1 MKKSVLITLALAL
14 VVLAVGAVGCTDQ
27 VNAEN
32 GTTIFSQQNVGIWV
46 TGEGSVTV
54 VPDVANLNLGVE
66 AEAETVAQAQ
76 AQAATAMQ
84 AVIDELKARG
94 VADADIKT
102 QYYSI
107 YPIRDYQK
115 DTSVIIG
122 YRVTNTVTVKV
133 RDVENTGTIIDAVA
147 AAAGDNIRINSI
159 YFTVDDTS
167 AYLEQARAD
176 AMADAKA
183 KAQQLADLAGVSL
196 GKPTYISEGG
206 SYIPYIYADRALLD
220 EGSSTPISPGETE
233 VRLSVQ
239 VVYSIS

>member
-1 MKKSVLITLALAL
+1 MKKSVLIVAALAL
-14 VVLAVGAVGCTDQ
+14 VVLTVGAVGCTGQ
-27 VNAEN
+27 VTAEN

-54 VPDVANLNLGVE
+54 APDVANLSLGVE
-66 AEAETVAQAQ
+66 AQAETVAQAQ

-84 AVIDELKARG
+84 AVIDELKAQG

-147 AAAGDNIRINSI
+147 AAAGDSIRINSI
-159 YFTVDDTS
+159 YFTVDDSS
-167 AYLEQARAD
+167 AYLEQARVD
-176 AMADAKA
+176 AMADAEA

-196 GKPTYISEGG
+196 GEPTYISEGG
-206 SYIPYIYADRALLD
+206 SYIPYIYADRNLSA
-220 EGSSTPISPGETE
+220 EGLSTPISPGETE
-233 VRLSVQ
+233 VSLSVQ

>member
-14 VVLAVGAVGCTDQ
+14 VVLAVGVVGCTGQ
-27 VNAEN
+27 VTAEN

-102 QYYSI
+102 QYYNI

-122 YRVTNTVTVKV
+122 YRVTNTVTVKI

-167 AYLEQARAD
+167 AYLEQARAN

-183 KAQQLADLAGVSL
+183 KAQQLADLAGMSL

-206 SYIPYIYADRALLD
+206 SYIPYIYVDRNLSA
-220 EGSSTPISPGETE
+220 EGPSTPISPGETE

>member
-14 VVLAVGAVGCTDQ
+14 VVLAVGVVGCTGQ
-27 VNAEN
+27 VTAEN

-102 QYYSI
+102 QYYNI
-107 YPIRDYQK
+107 YPVRDYQK

-167 AYLEQARAD
+167 AYLEQARAN

-183 KAQQLADLAGVSL
+183 KAQQLADLAGMSL

-206 SYIPYIYADRALLD
+206 SYIPYIYVDRNLSA
-220 EGSSTPISPGETE
+220 EGPSTPISPGETE

>member
-14 VVLAVGAVGCTDQ
+14 VVLTVGAVGCNDLVT
-27 VNAEN
+27 AEN

-54 VPDVANLNLGVE
+54 VPDVANLSLGVE
-66 AEAETVAQAQ
+66 ARAVTVAQAQ
-76 AQAATAMQ
+76 AQASIAMQ

-94 VADADIKT
+94 VADNDITT
-102 QYYSI
+102 QHYSI
-107 YPIRDYQK
+107 YPVWDYQK
-115 DTSVIIG
+115 ETSVIIG

-133 RDVENTGTIIDAVA
+133 RDVGNTGTIIDAVA

-159 YFTVDDTS
+159 YFTVDDPS
-167 AYLEQARAD
+167 VYQEQARAA

-183 KAQQLADLAGVSL
+183 KALQLADLAGVSL
-196 GKPTYISEGG
+196 GNPTYISEGG
-206 SYIPYIYADRALLD
+206 SYIPYIYADRSAVA
-220 EGSSTPISPGETE
+220 EGPSTPISPGETE

>member
-1 MKKSVLITLALAL
+1 MKKSLLIVAALAL
-14 VVLAVGAVGCTDQ
+14 VVLAVGAAGCTGQ
-27 VNAEN
+27 VTAEN

-46 TGEGSVTV
+46 TGEGSVMV

-66 AEAETVAQAQ
+66 VQAETVAQAQ
-76 AQAATAMQ
+76 AQAANAMQ
-84 AVIDELKARG
+84 AVIDELRARG
-94 VADADIKT
+94 VADTDIKT
-102 QYYSI
+102 QYYNI

-183 KAQQLADLAGVSL
+183 KAQQLADLAGMSL

-206 SYIPYIYADRALLD
+206 SYVPYIYADRALLD